1 MTPDEAR
8 LLIEYTRWANL
19 RMCAAADELTPAKFV
34 DELGGSF
41 GSVRATLVHILWAEW
56 IWLERWEGR
65 SPKDRFDPRQFK
77 AEREISTRWAD
88 VYHRQK
94 AFVAGLT
101 AQSLAGRVSYE
112 NLQGETWEYSLAHM
126 IQHVVN
132 HSTHHRGQVAAY
144 LRQLGRV
151 PPITDF
157 LVYLDEGSPEG

>member
-1 MTPDEAR
+1 MYQSLLTSLENGIFTITINRPDKLNALNKTVMSE
-8 LLIEYTRWANL
+8 LNDV
-19 RMCAAADELTPAKFV
+19 MDEVYNNTTIK
-34 DELGGSF
+34 
-41 GSVRATLVHILWAEW
+41 SVIITGA
-56 IWLERWEGR
+56 G
-65 SPKDRFDPRQFK
+65 
-77 AEREISTRWAD
+77 
-88 VYHRQK
+88 QK

-101 AQSLAGRVSYE
+101 TESLAGRVSYE